1 MTPEAQDMKAFIVAC
16 ISAAIIAIVA
26 GFVLNIIQE
35 PVDKAFRS
43 SAVRLGT

>member
-1 MTPEAQDMKAFIVAC
+1 MTPEAQDMKVFIVAC
-16 ISAAIIAIVA
+16 ISALIIATIA

-35 PVDKAFRS
+35 PVDKAFTS